1 MKQIKNKISFIVRL
15 FSLLFGAWI
24 ALQQINVFFNCDA
37 LSMIDFAKKTISMI
51 IHYDNNL
58 SGLKF
63 ICLNFIYYM
72 LAILYY
78 ALLFFSVE
86 LTTLFLCEKW
96 TDEKVVTV

>member
-24 ALQQINVFFNCDA
+24 AIQQINVFFNCDA

-51 IHYDNNL
+51 THHNSVL
-58 SGLKF
+58 SVVQKF
-63 ICLNFIYYM
+63 LSYM

-86 LTTLFLCEKW
+86 LTALFLCEKW
-96 TDEKVVTV
+96 TDKKVATV